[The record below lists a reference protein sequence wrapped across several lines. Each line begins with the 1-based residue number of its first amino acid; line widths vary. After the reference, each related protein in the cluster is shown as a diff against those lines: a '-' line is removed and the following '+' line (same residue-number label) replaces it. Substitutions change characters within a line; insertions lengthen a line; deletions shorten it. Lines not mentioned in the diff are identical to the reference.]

1 MDILLEVGVAD
12 RLGGSR
18 MSLYLDTISTELKYT
33 MARARNCACFVSS
46 CKQIRPL
53 NRAHSRTNIT
63 YLLLKMVDT
72 RTYSLTTS
80 TG

>member
-33 MARARNCACFVSS
+33 MASARNCACFVSS

-63 YLLLKMVDT
+63 YLLQKMVDT

-80 TG
+80 SG